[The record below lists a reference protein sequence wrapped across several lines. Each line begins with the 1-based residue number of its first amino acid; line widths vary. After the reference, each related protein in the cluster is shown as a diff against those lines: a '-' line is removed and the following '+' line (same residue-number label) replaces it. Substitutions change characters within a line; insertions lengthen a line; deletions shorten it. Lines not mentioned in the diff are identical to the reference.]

1 MRKKNSENLPVTDKL
16 IKKILKTECKIEN
29 IPELDTQTIEFIV
42 KKVVSWAE
50 KKTIVTQSEFDK
62 KLANEVKKFNTDLGF
77 MIEQRN
83 KLVQRRM
90 NDE

>member
-50 KKTIVTQSEFDK
+50 KKTIVTQGEFDK

-83 KLVQRRM
+83 KLV
-90 NDE
+90 

>member
-1 MRKKNSENLPVTDKL
+1 MRKENSENLPVTDKL
-16 IKKILKTECKIEN
+16 IKKILKMECKIEN
-29 IPELDTQTIEFIV
+29 IPELDTQTVEFIV
-42 KKVVSWAE
+42 KRVVSWAE

-83 KLVQRRM
+83 KLV
-90 NDE
+90 

>member
-16 IKKILKTECKIEN
+16 IKTILKMECKIEN
-29 IPELDTQTIEFIV
+29 IPELDTQTVEFIV
-42 KKVVSWAE
+42 KRVVSWAE

-83 KLVQRRM
+83 KLV
-90 NDE
+90 

>member
-1 MRKKNSENLPVTDKL
+1 MRKKKSENLPVTDKL
-16 IKKILKTECKIEN
+16 IKKILKIECKIEN
-29 IPELDTQTIEFIV
+29 IPELDTQTVEFIV

-83 KLVQRRM
+83 KLV
-90 NDE
+90 

>member
-1 MRKKNSENLPVTDKL
+1 MRKKNSEKLPVTDKL

-29 IPELDTQTIEFIV
+29 IPELDTQTVEFIV
-42 KKVVSWAE
+42 KKVISWAE

-83 KLVQRRM
+83 KLV
-90 NDE
+90 

>member
-16 IKKILKTECKIEN
+16 IKKILKTERKIEN
-29 IPELDTQTIEFIV
+29 IPELDTQTVEFII

-83 KLVQRRM
+83 KLV
-90 NDE
+90 

>member
-1 MRKKNSENLPVTDKL
+1 MRKKNSENPPVTDKL
-16 IKKILKTECKIEN
+16 IKKILKTECRIEN
-29 IPELDTQTIEFIV
+29 IPELDTQTVEFIV

-83 KLVQRRM
+83 KLV
-90 NDE
+90 

>member
-1 MRKKNSENLPVTDKL
+1 MRKKNSKNLPVTDKL

-29 IPELDTQTIEFIV
+29 IPELDTQTVEFIV

-83 KLVQRRM
+83 KLV
-90 NDE
+90 

>member
-16 IKKILKTECKIEN
+16 IKKILKMECKIEN
-29 IPELDTQTIEFIV
+29 IPELDTQTVEFIV
-42 KKVVSWAE
+42 KRVVSWVE

-83 KLVQRRM
+83 KLV
-90 NDE
+90 

>member
-16 IKKILKTECKIEN
+16 IKKILKTEGKIEN
-29 IPELDTQTIEFIV
+29 IPELDAQTVEFIV

-83 KLVQRRM
+83 KLV
-90 NDE
+90 

>member
-1 MRKKNSENLPVTDKL
+1 MCKKNSENLTVKDKL
-16 IKKILKTECKIEN
+16 IKKIIKTECKIEN
-29 IPELDTQTIEFIV
+29 IPELDTQTVEFIV

-83 KLVQRRM
+83 KLV
-90 NDE
+90 

>member
-1 MRKKNSENLPVTDKL
+1 MRKKNSKNLPVTDKL

-83 KLVQRRM
+83 KLV
-90 NDE
+90 

>member
-1 MRKKNSENLPVTDKL
+1 MRKKNSENLPVTDQL

-29 IPELDTQTIEFIV
+29 IPELDTQTVEFIV

-83 KLVQRRM
+83 KLV
-90 NDE
+90 

>member
-29 IPELDTQTIEFIV
+29 IPELDTQTVEFIV
-42 KKVVSWAE
+42 KRVVSWAE
-50 KKTIVTQSEFDK
+50 KKTSVTQSEFDK

-83 KLVQRRM
+83 KLV
-90 NDE
+90 

>member
-16 IKKILKTECKIEN
+16 IKKILKMECKIEN
-29 IPELDTQTIEFIV
+29 IPELDTQTVEFIV
-42 KKVVSWAE
+42 KRVVSWAE

-62 KLANEVKKFNTDLGF
+62 KLANEVKKFNADLGF

-83 KLVQRRM
+83 KLV
-90 NDE
+90 

>member
-16 IKKILKTECKIEN
+16 IKKILKAECKIEN
-29 IPELDTQTIEFIV
+29 IPELDTQTVEFIV

-83 KLVQRRM
+83 KLV
-90 NDE
+90 

>member
-29 IPELDTQTIEFIV
+29 IPELDTQAVEFIV

-83 KLVQRRM
+83 KLV
-90 NDE
+90 

>member
-1 MRKKNSENLPVTDKL
+1 MRKNNSENLPVTDKL
-16 IKKILKTECKIEN
+16 IKRILKTECRIEN
-29 IPELDTQTIEFIV
+29 IPELDTQTVEFII

-62 KLANEVKKFNTDLGF
+62 KLANEAKKFNTDLGF

-83 KLVQRRM
+83 KLV
-90 NDE
+90 

>member
-16 IKKILKTECKIEN
+16 IKKILKMECKIEN
-29 IPELDTQTIEFIV
+29 IPELDTQTVEFIV
-42 KKVVSWAE
+42 KRVVSWAE

-83 KLVQRRM
+83 KLV
-90 NDE
+90 

>member
-1 MRKKNSENLPVTDKL
+1 MRKNNSENLPVTDKL
-16 IKKILKTECKIEN
+16 IKKIQKTECKIEN

-83 KLVQRRM
+83 KLV
-90 NDE
+90 

>member
-16 IKKILKTECKIEN
+16 IKKILKMECKIEN
-29 IPELDTQTIEFIV
+29 IPELDTQTVEFIV
-42 KKVVSWAE
+42 KKVVTWAE

-62 KLANEVKKFNTDLGF
+62 KLANEVRKFNTDLGF

-83 KLVQRRM
+83 KLV
-90 NDE
+90 

>member
-16 IKKILKTECKIEN
+16 IKKILKMECKIEN
-29 IPELDTQTIEFIV
+29 IPELDTQTVEFIV
-42 KKVVSWAE
+42 KRVVSWAE

-77 MIEQRN
+77 MSEQRN
-83 KLVQRRM
+83 KLV
-90 NDE
+90 

>member
-16 IKKILKTECKIEN
+16 IKKILKTEYKIEN
-29 IPELDTQTIEFIV
+29 IPELDTQTVEFIV

-50 KKTIVTQSEFDK
+50 KKTIVTQSEFDR

-83 KLVQRRM
+83 KLV
-90 NDE
+90 

>member
-16 IKKILKTECKIEN
+16 IKRILKTECRIEN
-29 IPELDTQTIEFIV
+29 IPELDTQTVEFII

-83 KLVQRRM
+83 KLV
-90 NDE
+90 

>member
-1 MRKKNSENLPVTDKL
+1 MTDKL

-29 IPELDTQTIEFIV
+29 IPELDTQTVEFIV

-83 KLVQRRM
+83 KLV
-90 NDE
+90 

>member
-16 IKKILKTECKIEN
+16 IKKILKTERKIEN
-29 IPELDTQTIEFIV
+29 IPELDAQTVEFIV
-42 KKVVSWAE
+42 KKVVAWAE

-83 KLVQRRM
+83 KLV
-90 NDE
+90 

>member
-16 IKKILKTECKIEN
+16 IKKILKTECRIEN
-29 IPELDTQTIEFIV
+29 IPELDTQTVGFIV
-42 KKVVSWAE
+42 KKVMSWAE

-62 KLANEVKKFNTDLGF
+62 KLANEVKKFNTDLGL

-83 KLVQRRM
+83 KLV
-90 NDE
+90 

>member
-1 MRKKNSENLPVTDKL
+1 VTDKL

-83 KLVQRRM
+83 KLV
-90 NDE
+90 

>member
-16 IKKILKTECKIEN
+16 IKKILKMECKIEN
-29 IPELDTQTIEFIV
+29 IPELDTQTVEFIV

-83 KLVQRRM
+83 KLV
-90 NDE
+90 

>member
-16 IKKILKTECKIEN
+16 IKKILKMECKIEN
-29 IPELDTQTIEFIV
+29 IPELDTQMVEFIV

-83 KLVQRRM
+83 KLV
-90 NDE
+90 

>member
-29 IPELDTQTIEFIV
+29 IPELDTQTVEFIV

-50 KKTIVTQSEFDK
+50 KKTIVNQSEFDK

-83 KLVQRRM
+83 KLV
-90 NDE
+90 